1 MADQK
6 ILLGNVRGEQ
16 GPAGPNTVSS
26 STTTSGFENGQVLF
40 NNNGKVGAKK
50 LTASDVG
57 ALPTSGTAQTARAL
71 KGAGNASNMD
81 FQAYQWQCLDS
92 SLLPYGY
99 TMWSQWNPDANHF
112 LMTAHQM
119 VGEGVVKTAVH
130 GLQGENVQKVYPASQ
145 LQCIAMEGIPYG
157 YHLKSTYQSDAYFHL
172 EVFSDENSA
181 REKTYTDGAGQI
193 ASASSIRYKEDLRP
207 VEDAQLEAMLDL
219 QVINFRYGAQA
230 PDHVRDEKRHFGM
243 IAEQVVK
250 VMPDS
255 VTLDRE
261 GLPAAVVYS
270 DFIPLLLAQLKRQ
283 QKQMDALEQ
292 RIRQLEEGNRE

>member
-1 MADQK
+1 MAEQK
-6 ILLGNVRGEQ
+6 LLLGNVRGPQ
-16 GPAGPNTVSS
+16 GAAGPNTVSS

-57 ALPTSGTAQTARAL
+57 ALDAGGTAEKAKKLTKNGLDFEAWQL
-71 KGAGNASNMD
+71 QMQDHAGN
-81 FQAYQWQCLDS
+81 
-92 SLLPYGY
+92 PYTWYVYGKY
-99 TMWSQWNPDANHF
+99 DDQIGGFALRSREE
-112 LMTAHQM
+112 
-119 VGEGVVKTAVH
+119 EG
-130 GLQGENVQKVYPASQ
+130 GLEWPVLAGK
-145 LQCIAMEGIPYG
+145 LQCKGSGGDYYG
-157 YHLKSTYQSDAYFHL
+157 WGMDATFDMTTGKFHLLARQMGQSDIGIL
-172 EVFSDENSA
+172 VDES
-181 REKTYTDGAGQI
+181 RQV
-193 ASASSIRYKEDLRP
+193 SSSSSIRYKEDIHT
-207 VEDAQLEAMLDL
+207 VEDELLDSVL
-219 QVINFRYGAQA
+219 GLDVIDFIYNSDA
-230 PDHVRDEKRHFGM
+230 PEHVRDEKRHFGM

-283 QKQMDALEQ
+283 QKQIGALEQ

>member
-1 MADQK
+1 MAEQK
-6 ILLGNVRGEQ
+6 LLLGNIRGPQ
-16 GPAGPNTVSS
+16 GAAGPNTVSS

-50 LTASDVG
+50 FTASDVG
-57 ALPTSGTAQTARAL
+57 ALDAGGTAEKAKKLTSY
-71 KGAGNASNMD
+71 GYD
-81 FQAYQWQCLDS
+81 FQAWQ
-92 SLLPYGY
+92 
-99 TMWSQWNPDANHF
+99 M
-112 LMTAHQM
+112 QM
-119 VGEGVVKTAVH
+119 QNGEGTPYNWHVYGKYLDAITGFVLKASEGSGNDLPVSAGKLQCKTAE
-130 GLQGENVQKVYPASQ
+130 GEYYDWAIDPIFDNQTGKFLLQARKNGQAN
-145 LQCIAMEGIPYG
+145 IGI
-157 YHLKSTYQSDAYFHL
+157 L
-172 EVFSDENSA
+172 VDES
-181 REKTYTDGAGQI
+181 KQV
-193 ASASSIRYKEDLRP
+193 SSSSSIRYKEDIHT
-207 VEDAQLEAMLDL
+207 VEDELLDSVL
-219 QVINFRYGAQA
+219 GLDVIDFIYNSDA
-230 PDHVRDEKRHFGM
+230 PEHVRDEKRHFGM